1 MFVLNFQSPIHEK
14 LLTARKKKCT
24 IRLGDIRD
32 TYPENSIVWITTGKK
47 LGPKKKL
54 YKAVIDKVLI
64 KSFGELND
72 NDLDH
77 QNPEIKSIGE
87 LLTFFQKTY
96 EQDISMDDTVT
107 VIYFS
112 EFAD

>member
-14 LLTARKKKCT
+14 LLTARKKNCT

-32 TYPENSIVWITTGKK
+32 TYPKHSIVWVTTGKK

-72 NDLDH
+72 DDLDH
-77 QNPEIKSIGE
+77 QNPEIKSINE
-87 LLTFFQKTY
+87 LIDFFERIY
-96 EQDISMDDTVT
+96 EQNITMDDTVT